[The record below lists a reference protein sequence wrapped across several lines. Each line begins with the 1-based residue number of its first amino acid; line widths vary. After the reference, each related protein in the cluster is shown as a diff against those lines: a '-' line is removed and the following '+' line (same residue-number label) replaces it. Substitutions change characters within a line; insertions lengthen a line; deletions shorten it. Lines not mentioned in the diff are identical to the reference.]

1 MWTLYYCIKYNR
13 NQRKRNIPL
22 SRAGRRGFW
31 TWHWRNPIVSGIKC
45 PDLGEWNLLGETA
58 EFFGWPTP
66 GRQANGSFP
75 SDECWVLLPLRD
87 PSSGFAPGCPLSC
100 LSGSL
105 YAVHRVS
112 SRSDALPAHRVWWV
126 PSKLPMLMLLFPMPR
141 QHWRI
146 AREDDDIQTDRG
158 LVEGRLSALEVWWGR
173 KPISITCSINSNYGS
188 LCCSYLPLCLISRY
202 KLLHL
207 EWINNVVLQYST
219 GNYIQFPGISH
230 NGKKNIKKNLY
241 MYITESLYCIAEI
254 GTTLQVNY
262 ISIKIYLPIFQIIT
276 MSLLLWKLIL
286 HLFFT
291 PCSLDSCTSWST
303 ERNLLTPP
311 SKTEHAQGW
320 SGIFG
325 MTAIQGSSASIAFT
339 LNLLLMLLFESN
351 IHLSK
356 LVFPMKT

>member
-1 MWTLYYCIKYNR
+1 MFVWF
-13 NQRKRNIPL
+13 PL
-22 SRAGRRGFW
+22 LAFFFPLWDGKGICWAVKTPR
-31 TWHWRNPIVSGIKC
+31 HW
-45 PDLGEWNLLGETA
+45 
-58 EFFGWPTP
+58 
-66 GRQANGSFP
+66 
-75 SDECWVLLPLRD
+75 EC
-87 PSSGFAPGCPLSC
+87 
-100 LSGSL
+100 
-105 YAVHRVS
+105 
-112 SRSDALPAHRVWWV
+112 
-126 PSKLPMLMLLFPMPR
+126 
-141 QHWRI
+141 
-146 AREDDDIQTDRG
+146 
-158 LVEGRLSALEVWWGR
+158 
-173 KPISITCSINSNYGS
+173 
-188 LCCSYLPLCLISRY
+188 
-202 KLLHL
+202 KLLHNPIYCPSSQFPWVSGQIYSITL
-207 EWINNVVLQYST
+207 LPWHPSWCDPDTRLQKHMCKQQ
-219 GNYIQFPGISH
+219 GPPVQHRILYIQYPVIDHSGEEYKKECI
-230 NGKKNIKKNLY
+230 GK
-241 MYITESLYCIAEI
+241 TESLYCIAEI

-276 MSLLLWKLIL
+276 MSSLLWKLIL